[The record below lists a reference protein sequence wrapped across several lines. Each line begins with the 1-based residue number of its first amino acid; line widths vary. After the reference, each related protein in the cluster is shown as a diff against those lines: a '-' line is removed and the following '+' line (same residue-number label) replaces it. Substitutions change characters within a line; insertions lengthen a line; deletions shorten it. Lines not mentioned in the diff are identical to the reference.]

1 MDSAAAAGASW
12 PGAARRA
19 EGLGRGA
26 SALAAALSGV
36 VLAASQPPLGFW
48 PALFLSGPALL
59 WLWRAS
65 SGGRTFLIGWA
76 AGCGFFAAT
85 LHWIVEPFLVD
96 VAAHGWMAPFALVG
110 LSGGLALFWGAGF
123 RAAAWLHARFGAA
136 HGLAG
141 AAALTLG
148 WAAAEFA
155 RSYVLTGFPWALP
168 VYAWTETPVA
178 QTASAIG
185 PYGLSLLTLLAALAA
200 GAALG
205 PSPIGRAAPPVL
217 AAALVAGAWGWG
229 AARLAD
235 AAPPPDDAPLIRI
248 LQTAVPQAIKWE
260 PDRQAEN
267 FAMLLDLTAPPG
279 ATPPAVAIWPETAVT
294 FVLDESPE
302 ALAILGDRL
311 RGVPA
316 AIGSLR
322 RDGRGETARWRN
334 SLFLFDGVGGLGAPF
349 DKIHL
354 VPFGE
359 YTPLYG

>member
-1 MDSAAAAGASW
+1 T
-12 PGAARRA
+12 
-19 EGLGRGA
+19 A
-26 SALAAALSGV
+26 SAL
-36 VLAASQPPLGFW
+36 
-48 PALFLSGPALL
+48 
-59 WLWRAS
+59 
-65 SGGRTFLIGWA
+65 
-76 AGCGFFAAT
+76 
-85 LHWIVEPFLVD
+85 
-96 VAAHGWMAPFALVG
+96 
-110 LSGGLALFWGAGF
+110 
-123 RAAAWLHARFGAA
+123 
-136 HGLAG
+136 
-141 AAALTLG
+141 
-148 WAAAEFA
+148 
-155 RSYVLTGFPWALP
+155 
-168 VYAWTETPVA
+168 
-178 QTASAIG
+178 G
-185 PYGLSLLTLLAALAA
+185 PYGLSLLTLRAALAA

-205 PSPIGRAAPPVL
+205 PAPIGRAAPPVL

-235 AAPPPDDAPLIRI
+235 AAPPPDDAPLVRI

-359 YTPLYG
+359 YTPLYGLMEAIGLSAFAGPGVAPGEAPVLMTPAGAPAFAPLICYEMIFPRETARAAEGAEWMALVTNDAWFGGWAGPLQHFAKARLRAIETGLPIARSANMGVSAMIDPYGRPQSSLSMGEAVAVDARLPDSLKETPYRLYGELLCALAVCIIIPLATVGRRSARR